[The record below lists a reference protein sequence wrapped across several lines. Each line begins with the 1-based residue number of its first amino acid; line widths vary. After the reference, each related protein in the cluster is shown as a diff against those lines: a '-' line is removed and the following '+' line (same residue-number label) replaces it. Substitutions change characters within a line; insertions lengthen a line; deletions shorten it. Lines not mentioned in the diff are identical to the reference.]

1 MALNFTQALME
12 AKRRAQLLGRPLS
25 QQEASGIAEGYA
37 EQASDRLAKAKA
49 LAIQEGN
56 LALSR
61 EGLTQNESQFQRN
74 LDLQKE
80 QQEDAKK
87 AATMQ
92 TVGNLGTTA
101 ATLYAIKGMSAPAA
115 TVGAETVTPA
125 ATAINSVGGGAT
137 ATGASGASGAGATG
151 AGTTATG
158 VSSIGGT
165 ALTVAPYAV
174 GGYLAAKYGG
184 QGVEKM
190 AGEGSKNVVSQ
201 FGRTIQQP
209 YEGIGR
215 PWVDELVKDESTR
228 DTIHDTMNVLD
239 PGGFVINKVVEATGT
254 VICSELYRQGLM
266 DDETYQKDAEFGRKQ
281 DLETMVGY
289 HSFGVPLA
297 AAMRKSKLITWMVR
311 PFALAWAENMAGGNN
326 LLGAF
331 LNKIGVPICRMIGRF
346 KLIAAEVQ

>member
-80 QQEDAKK
+80 QQDDAKK
-87 AATMQ
+87 AAMMQ

-115 TVGAETVTPA
+115 AGGTATGATGATVAGAGT
-125 ATAINSVGGGAT
+125 GGAT
-137 ATGASGASGAGATG
+137 ATGASGASGAAG

-239 PGGFVINKVVEATGT
+239 PGGYVINKVVEATGT
-254 VICSELYRQGLM
+254 VICTELHRQGLM
-266 DDETYQKDAEFGRKQ
+266 DDETYLKDAEFGRQQ

-289 HSFGVPLA
+289 HSWGIPLA
-297 AAMRKSKLITWMVR
+297 GAMRKSKLTTWMVK

-331 LNKIGVPICRMIGRF
+331 LNKIGIPICRMIGRF

>member
-80 QQEDAKK
+80 QQKDAKK
-87 AATMQ
+87 AAMMQ

-115 TVGAETVTPA
+115 ALG
-125 ATAINSVGGGAT
+125 T
-137 ATGASGASGAGATG
+137 ATGATVAGAGTGASVASGAAG
-151 AGTTATG
+151 AGATATG
-158 VSSIGGT
+158 VSSIAGT

-174 GGYLAAKYGG
+174 GGFLAAKYGG
-184 QGVEKM
+184 QLVEK
-190 AGEGSKNVVSQ
+190 
-201 FGRTIQQP
+201 I
-209 YEGIGR
+209 
-215 PWVDELVKDESTR
+215 
-228 DTIHDTMNVLD
+228 
-239 PGGFVINKVVEATGT
+239 VEATGS
-254 VICSELYRQGLM
+254 VICTELYRQGLM
-266 DDETYQKDAEFGRKQ
+266 DDETYLKDAEFGRKQ